1 MLAPLVGSTN
11 TDYSGKL
18 DWFRHPPFFF
28 SYHLL
33 AMLNTPV
40 HLPLTADVLLE
51 EASISEVSKKI
62 LAP

>member
-1 MLAPLVGSTN
+1 
-11 TDYSGKL
+11 
-18 DWFRHPPFFF
+18 
-28 SYHLL
+28 
-33 AMLNTPV
+33 MLNTPV